1 MSENIEIISFKEN
14 SGRIAVAAVILTM
27 LVFGWFAIRWQVG
40 NMLAGLT
47 SPAQP
52 DAEKMADTAISLA
65 PSDPTAHWLSASLEK
80 DIFSPEKSD
89 AAAAKYESAVKLSP
103 YDFRWWIEL
112 GRAYEQAEMTDKAE
126 AAFRQAVRLAP
137 SYTYPHWQLGNFY
150 LREGRADE
158 AFAEFRKTTENNIP
172 YREQVFSLA
181 WEYFDKDPAQVE
193 ALASDEPDVKASLA
207 LFYAARGAAE
217 DSLRIWNTLT
227 DEQKAQH
234 PDTARTILQGLYD
247 KRYAGQALEFA
258 RQSGIDSEAQFE
270 TVTNGGFEK
279 GVSSGEQTFFG
290 WKIERTDSKLD
301 IANDQ
306 SVKRSGARS
315 IRLNFKGY
323 AKPELHNVWQIVA
336 VQPGASY
343 RVSFWARTE
352 NLRSAGPPVIE
363 AVNWNDDK
371 IIASS
376 GPIPTG
382 TNDWQQFTVEFT
394 APENCQGIA
403 LRTVR
408 SFCGDACPI
417 TGTVWMDDF
426 EMVRR

>member
-1 MSENIEIISFKEN
+1 MSEKIEIISFKEN
-14 SGRIAVAAVILTM
+14 SGRIAVAAVILAV
-27 LVFGWFAIRWQVG
+27 LVFGWFAIRWQIG

-80 DIFSPEKSD
+80 DIFSPEKID
-89 AAAAKYESAVKLSP
+89 AAAAKYESAVRLSP

-126 AAFRQAVRLAP
+126 GAFRQAVQLAP

-193 ALASDEPDVKASLA
+193 ALASDDPDVKASLA
-207 LFYAARGAAE
+207 LFYAARGAAA

-227 DEQKAQH
+227 DEQKAEH

-247 KRYAGQALEFA
+247 KRYAAQALEFA

-270 TVTNGGFEK
+270 TITNGGFEK

-382 TNDWQQFTVEFT
+382 TNDWQQFTIEFT

-408 SFCGDACPI
+408 SFCGEACPI
-417 TGTVWMDDF
+417 TGTVWLDDF